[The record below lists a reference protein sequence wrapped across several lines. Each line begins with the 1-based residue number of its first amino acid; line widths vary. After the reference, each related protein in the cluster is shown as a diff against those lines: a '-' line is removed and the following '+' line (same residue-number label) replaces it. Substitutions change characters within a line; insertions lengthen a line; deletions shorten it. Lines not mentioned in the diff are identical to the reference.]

1 MSKEE
6 SEIVGW
12 LIFIG
17 FIFWMATM
25 HRQIEYTQT
34 KHMIPKG
41 LIKFPEWTKIC
52 DLRGY
57 GSWYVDFKTAKFD
70 GVYKYAWVMASF
82 EQPLTGGRY
91 GDTGSILSYIQY
103 DCLRTK
109 RRFRGL
115 RIVAYSEAMGKGEI
129 LGRAEHPDSWSHEG
143 SDQVSPGSG
152 SALLLDVICAAKIP
166 REENAN

>member
-91 GDTGSILSYIQY
+91 GDTGSILSYMQF
-103 DCLRTK
+103 DCLRAK
-109 RRFRGL
+109 KRFRGL
-115 RIVAYSEAMGKGEI
+115 RAVSYSEAMLKGEVVDQI
-129 LGRAEHPDSWSHEG
+129 DRPDIWSTQG
-143 SDQVSPGSG
+143 SNLEPGSPQN
-152 SALLLDVICAAKIP
+152 LLLVTLCTAKIP